1 MAKLLF
7 RSRGLQL
14 LHERGDRSRIDPRYV
29 NRVLQVL
36 AAMDLATDVEDLRL
50 ASFRLHRLR
59 GDLAGMWS
67 IRVSANWRIVFRADG
82 ATLYDIDYVD
92 YHRR

>member
-1 MAKLLF
+1 MAELRF
-7 RSRGLQL
+7 RSRGLRA
-14 LHERGDRSRIDPRYV
+14 LHERGDRSRVDPRYV

-36 AAMDLATDVEDLRL
+36 AAMDRATSVEDLRL
-50 ASFRLHRLR
+50 ASFRLHRLH
-59 GDLAGMWS
+59 GDMVGMWS
-67 IRVSANWRIVFRADG
+67 IRVSANWRIIFRADG